1 MKREAHTPY
10 PTNNPM
16 YTHEK
21 LFDTSGCELGQAALA
36 AAAIKTI
43 DTPSIADM
51 RPRGLIDEQGDLTED
66 PKLFTEEMLNTHSPK
81 ELEERINATARDRV
95 NRYIALIG
103 GFEAVDFSTI
113 RQEVICLFGA
123 MVGPGPVIH
132 AVNQYIEENSD
143 RIAAQDAQEN
153 RAPLAE
159 QGSPE
164 GPQEVAGGRLPEM
177 PLVLTDEEV
186 KLYREELLAGMEE
199 DAAIIREADSY
210 IPPRMRPDQ
219 FPALV
224 VGRPPNEVVLASWRL
239 GLF

>member
-1 MKREAHTPY
+1 MKREANTPHTPD
-10 PTNNPM
+10 NPM
-16 YTHEK
+16 YASEK
-21 LFDTSGCELGQAALA
+21 SFDVAGCELGQAALT

-43 DTPSIADM
+43 DTPSAADM
-51 RPRGLIDEQGDLTED
+51 RPRVLIDEQGDLRED
-66 PKLFTEEMLNTHSPK
+66 PNLFTEEMLNTYSPK
-81 ELEERINATARDRV
+81 EREERINATARDRV

-103 GFEAVDFSTI
+103 GFEAVNFSTI
-113 RQEVICLFGA
+113 RQEVIHLFGA

-143 RIAAQDAQEN
+143 RIAAQDAQE
-153 RAPLAE
+153 REPLAK
-159 QGSPE
+159 QVSPE
-164 GPQEVAGGRLPEM
+164 DPQEVAEGRLPEM
-177 PLVLTDEEV
+177 PLVLTNEEID
-186 KLYREELLAGMEE
+186 KYREELLAGMEE

-219 FPALV
+219 LPAIV

>member
-10 PTNNPM
+10 PTDNPM
-16 YTHEK
+16 RVPEK
-21 LFDTSGCELGQAALA
+21 PFDTSGCELGQAALA

-43 DTPSIADM
+43 DTPSVADM
-51 RPRGLIDEQGDLTED
+51 RPQGLIDEQGDLTED

-81 ELEERINATARDRV
+81 EREERINATARDRV

-113 RQEVICLFGA
+113 RQEVIHLFGA

-164 GPQEVAGGRLPEM
+164 GPQEVAEGGDYL
-177 PLVLTDEEV
+177 
-186 KLYREELLAGMEE
+186 
-199 DAAIIREADSY
+199 
-210 IPPRMRPDQ
+210 IPQ
-219 FPALV
+219 CH
-224 VGRPPNEVVLASWRL
+224 
-239 GLF
+239 

>member
-10 PTNNPM
+10 NPNNPM
-16 YTHEK
+16 HTLENP
-21 LFDTSGCELGQAALA
+21 FDVAGCELGQAALT

-43 DTPSIADM
+43 DAPSAADM
-51 RPRGLIDEQGDLTED
+51 RPRVLIDEQGDLRED
-66 PKLFTEEMLNTHSPK
+66 PNLFTEEMLNAHSPK
-81 ELEERINATARDRV
+81 EREERINATARDRV

-113 RQEVICLFGA
+113 RQEVIHLFGA

-143 RIAAQDAQEN
+143 RIAAQDAQE
-153 RAPLAE
+153 REPLAE

-164 GPQEVAGGRLPEM
+164 DPQEVTGGRLPEM
-177 PLVLTDEEV
+177 PLVLTNEEID
-186 KLYREELLAGMEE
+186 KYREELLAGMEE

-224 VGRPPNEVVLASWRL
+224 VGRPPNEVVLVSWRL

>member
-1 MKREAHTPY
+1 MKREAHNPY
-10 PTNNPM
+10 NPNNPM
-16 YTHEK
+16 YTLENP
-21 LFDTSGCELGQAALA
+21 FDVAGCELGQAALA

-43 DTPSIADM
+43 DTPSAADM
-51 RPRGLIDEQGDLTED
+51 RPRVLIDEQGDLRED
-66 PKLFTEEMLNTHSPK
+66 PNLFTEEMLNTYSPK
-81 ELEERINATARDRV
+81 EREERINATAQDRV

-113 RQEVICLFGA
+113 RQEVIHLFGA

-143 RIAAQDAQEN
+143 RIAAQDAQE
-153 RAPLAE
+153 REPLAK

-164 GPQEVAGGRLPEM
+164 DPQEVAEGRLPDTLM
-177 PLVLTDEEV
+177 PLVLTDEEIDQ
-186 KLYREELLAGMEE
+186 YREELLAEIQK

-210 IPPRMRPDQ
+210 IPPKMRPDQ

-224 VGRPPNEVVLASWRL
+224 VGRPPNEELVSWRL

>member
-21 LFDTSGCELGQAALA
+21 PFDTSGCELGQAALA

-43 DTPSIADM
+43 DTPSVADM
-51 RPRGLIDEQGDLTED
+51 RPRVLIDEQGSLTED
-66 PKLFTEEMLNTHSPK
+66 PKLFTEETLDTYSPK
-81 ELEERINATARDRV
+81 EREERINATARDRV

-113 RQEVICLFGA
+113 RQEVIHLFGA

-153 RAPLAE
+153 REPLAE
-159 QGSPE
+159 QVSPE
-164 GPQEVAGGRLPEM
+164 NPQEVAEGRLPEM
-177 PLVLTDEEV
+177 PLVLTNEEV
-186 KLYREELLAGMEE
+186 KLYRQELLAEIEE

-219 FPALV
+219 LLAIV
-224 VGRPPNEVVLASWRL
+224 ISRPHGEVVLASWDL

>member
-10 PTNNPM
+10 NPNNPM
-16 YTHEK
+16 HTLENP
-21 LFDTSGCELGQAALA
+21 FDVAGCELGQAALA
-36 AAAIKTI
+36 VAAIKTI

-51 RPRGLIDEQGDLTED
+51 RPRGLIDEQGDLRED
-66 PKLFTEEMLNTHSPK
+66 PNLFTEEMLNTHSPK
-81 ELEERINATARDRV
+81 EREERINATARDRV

-113 RQEVICLFGA
+113 RQEVIHLFGA

-143 RIAAQDAQEN
+143 RIAAQDAQKN
-153 RAPLAE
+153 REPLAKQVSSE
-159 QGSPE
+159 D
-164 GPQEVAGGRLPEM
+164 PQEVAEGRLPEM
-177 PLVLTDEEV
+177 PLVLTNEEV
-186 KLYREELLAGMEE
+186 KLYRQELLAEIEE

-219 FPALV
+219 LLAIV
-224 VGRPPNEVVLASWRL
+224 ISRPHGEVVLASWDL